1 MKKLFIILAAVVVT
15 GLTTVNTSCAQKPFT
30 EGKIVY
36 SITYP
41 DMEMD
46 NQMAAMMP
54 TEQVV
59 YVKGMMTRTDFS
71 MGMGINS
78 SSIMNGK
85 TGDMIALTDM
95 MGTKSAVRLSADEIK
110 KASEKSKSGTPKVT
124 LTSETK
130 VIAGFTCKKAVVTTD
145 NGGKLDIYF
154 TDNINSKLAGMS
166 DYKEIKGFPMEY
178 SVEQSGIKMKFSA
191 KSVTPEKVS
200 DDKFSIPADYK
211 VMTQEEMRKQFG
223 Q

>member
-1 MKKLFIILAAVVVT
+1 MKKQLIILAAIAVT
-15 GLTTVNTSCAQKPFT
+15 SLTNPELSIAQKPFT

-46 NQMAAMMP
+46 NQMAGMMP

-59 YVKGMMTRTDFS
+59 FVKGMNTRTDFS

-78 SSIMNGK
+78 STIMNGK

-95 MGTKSAVRLSADEIK
+95 MGTKSAVKISAAEIK
-110 KASEKSKSGTPKVT
+110 KASDKSKSGTPKVT
-124 LTSETK
+124 LSSETK
-130 VIAGFTCKKAVVTTD
+130 VIAGYTCKKAVVSGE
-145 NGGKLDIYF
+145 NGGTLDIYY
-154 TDNINSKLAGMS
+154 TDKITSKLAGVS
-166 DYKEIKGFPMEY
+166 EYKEIKGFPMEY
-178 SVEQSGIKMKFSA
+178 AVEQSGIKMKFSA
-191 KSVTPEKVS
+191 KSITPQKVA
-200 DDKFSIPADYK
+200 IPADYK

>member
-1 MKKLFIILAAVVVT
+1 MKNMFLILTAVVAV
-15 GLTTVNTSCAQKPFT
+15 GLSQTNCVVAQKPFS

-36 SITYP
+36 AITYP

-95 MGTKSAVRLSADEIK
+95 MGTKSAVKLSADEIK
-110 KASEKSKSGTPKVT
+110 KATDKSKSGSPKVT
-124 LTSETK
+124 LTSATK
-130 VIAGFTCKKAVVTTD
+130 VIAGYSCKKAVVTLEK
-145 NGGKLDIYF
+145 GGNLDIYY
-154 TDNINSKLAGMS
+154 TDKINSKLAGMT
-166 DYKEIKGFPMEY
+166 DYKEINGFPMEY
-178 SVEQSGIKMKFSA
+178 AVEQSGIKMKFSA
-191 KSVTPEKVS
+191 KSVTPEKVA
-200 DDKFSIPADYK
+200 DNKFSIPSDYK

>member
-1 MKKLFIILAAVVVT
+1 MKKLFVILTAVAVT
-15 GLTTVNTSCAQKPFT
+15 GLTTMNTSLAQKPFT

-36 SITYP
+36 TISYP

-59 YVKGMMTRTDFS
+59 FVKGMMTRTDFS

-95 MGTKSAVRLSADEIK
+95 MGTKSAVKLSADEIK

-130 VIAGFTCKKAVVTTD
+130 VIAGYTCKKAVVT
-145 NGGKLDIYF
+145 NGSGGTLDIYY
-154 TDNINSKLAGMS
+154 TDKINSKLAGMS

-178 SVEQSGIKMKFSA
+178 AVEQSGIKMKFSA

-200 DDKFSIPADYK
+200 DDKFSIPSDYK

>member
-1 MKKLFIILAAVVVT
+1 MKKMFVILAAVVIS
-15 GLTTVNTSCAQKPFT
+15 GLTEVNTAFAQKPFT

-36 SITYP
+36 TITYP

-46 NQMAAMMP
+46 NQMASMMP

-59 YVKGMMTRTDFS
+59 FVKGMMTRTEFS
-71 MGMGINS
+71 MGMGMNS

-95 MGTKSAVRLSADEIK
+95 MGTKSAVKISADEIK
-110 KASEKSKSGTPKVT
+110 KASDKSKSGNLKVT
-124 LTSETK
+124 LSSETK
-130 VIAGFTCKKAVVTTD
+130 VIAGFTCKKAVVTGDKGVT
-145 NGGKLDIYF
+145 LDIYY
-154 TDNINSKLAGMS
+154 TDKINSKLAGMS

-178 SVEQSGIKMKFSA
+178 AVEQSGIKMKFSA
-191 KSVTPEKVS
+191 KSVTQEKVA
-200 DDKFSIPADYK
+200 DDKFSIPSDYK